1 MAANTAVFYVVK
13 AAMEYSKS
21 PRTPAQ
27 KAVGLLCNVA
37 RTLNNVHPLV
47 PILLTGRVVPGRRV
61 GRGGALVT
69 LLTRI
74 RRARVARW
82 S

>member
-21 PRTPAQ
+21 PRTPPQ
-27 KAVGLLCNVA
+27 KAVGLVCNIA

-47 PILLTGRVVPGRRV
+47 PLLI
-61 GRGGALVT
+61 ALVLFLARRWGAVGARVT
-69 LLTRI
+69 RLTMI
-74 RRARVARW
+74 RRARVARE